1 MRIFAYVFSFTGKE
15 YLGLYEG
22 PDKLLHVHTVIAE
35 KTGGG
40 KRGGYDY
47 AQPACRLPAQHPA
60 QAQVYARCCQHR
72 SQGTE
77 KLPCRQAEKY
87 ALLVL
92 SYFFW
97 YFDFYLIHL
106 YPYKNLTSFI
116 LCGII
121 LVDSSYMIQELMPA
135 KCVSR

>member
-1 MRIFAYVFSFTGKE
+1 MRVFAYVFSFAGKE
-15 YLGLYEG
+15 YLGLYKG
-22 PDKLLHVHTVIAE
+22 PDKLLHVHAVIAE

-60 QAQVYARCCQHR
+60 QAQVYARRCQHR

-77 KLPCRQAEKY
+77 KLPGRQAEKY

-97 YFDFYLIHL
+97 YFDFYVHQLL
-106 YPYKNLTSFI
+106 NF
-116 LCGII
+116 
-121 LVDSSYMIQELMPA
+121 
-135 KCVSR
+135 